1 MISCIIMA
9 SGFSKRMGRDKL
21 FLPYKNKFLVE
32 HIIEK
37 VTACD
42 FYSTIIIAR
51 DDRILNIAEKAG
63 LKAVK
68 NNNAEEGQ
76 SEAIKLGIKNS
87 TKTDGYMFFTADQ
100 PLLKAETIKLLM
112 ETFEKNK
119 ENIVVPTALGKR
131 GSPVIF
137 PYKCTDELLKL
148 EGDTGGRRVINNNIK
163 DVLFVDVK
171 DENLLMDVDTW
182 EDYEKII
189 NIKG

>member
-1 MISCIIMA
+1 MA
-9 SGFSKRMGRDKL
+9 SGFGKRMGRNKL
-21 FLPYKNKFLVE
+21 FLPYRNKFLVE

-37 VTACD
+37 ATVCD

-51 DDRILNIAEKAG
+51 DERILRLAEKAG

-76 SEAIKLGIKNS
+76 SKAIKLGIKNS
-87 TKTDGYMFFTADQ
+87 PKTDGYMFFTADQ
-100 PLLKAETIKLLM
+100 PLLNEETIKLLM

-119 ENIVVPTALGKR
+119 ENIIVPIALEKR

-137 PYKCTDELLKL
+137 PFKYMDELLKL
-148 EGDTGGRRVINNNIK
+148 EGDTGGRGVINNNIR